1 MLPRVGRAASD
12 SSVFTA
18 LASET
23 RRTLLDA
30 LFEREATVGE
40 LVDRLGIS
48 QPGVSQQLAVLKAA
62 GLVDER
68 AEGRF
73 RYYRLAAEPLAEVAR
88 WMERYRAFWDA
99 SFDALGH
106 VLDDM
111 DDRPGTKPRKTKG
124 RHRPRRKS

>member
-1 MLPRVGRAASD
+1 MGRAPSD
-12 SSVFTA
+12 SSVFHA

-40 LVDRLGIS
+40 LVERLGVS
-48 QPGVSQQLAVLKAA
+48 QPAVSQQLAVLKAA

-73 RYYRLAAEPLAEVAR
+73 RFYHLRAEPLAEVAR
-88 WMERYRAFWDA
+88 WVERYRSFWEA
-99 SFDALGH
+99 RFDALGS

-111 DDRPGTKPRKTKG
+111 DDRPATKG
-124 RHRPRRKS
+124 RHRPRRKT